1 MIFIYFQDMDND
13 FLHKIDLKALSAET
27 GLSLE
32 EIAKIAGINDPK
44 NLSKWKQGKP
54 DGSRP
59 KYNAIV
65 RLLKNGATT
74 KTLFGVD
81 CNNGGPKPPD
91 TPELRAGQQPR
102 KPIDHNDPEWQKLV
116 KNALAEMKQNGQL

>member
-1 MIFIYFQDMDND
+1 MIFIYFQGMDND
-13 FLHKIDLKALSAET
+13 FLHKIDLKALSIET

-32 EIAKIAGINDPK
+32 EIAKLAGINDPK

-59 KYNAIV
+59 KYNAII
-65 RLLKNGATT
+65 RLLNNGATT

-81 CNNGGPKPPD
+81 SPVNKIKPQSPPLEFVNS
-91 TPELRAGQQPR
+91 PEFQEGV
-102 KPIDHNDPEWQKLV
+102 KFLV
-116 KNALAEMKQNGQL
+116 EETLKSKGYR

>member
-1 MIFIYFQDMDND
+1 MGETENK
-13 FLHKIDLKALSAET
+13 FLQIVDLDALQKET

-32 EIAKIAGINDPK
+32 ELAKLAEIGPK
-44 NLSKWKQGKP
+44 VIYKWRYTHK
-54 DGSRP
+54 DSSRP
-59 KYNAIV
+59 SYNAIV
-65 RLLKNGATT
+65 RLLEAGATT

-91 TPELRAGQQPR
+91 TPELRAGQQQAR

-116 KNALAEMKQNGQL
+116 KNALAEMKKDGQL